1 MDKTKTKL
9 KFRGQLRAKLKKL
22 GTKDLSAKNTQIQGI
37 NSIENMELN
46 KLEVWRSIRDGIE
59 NT

>member
-1 MDKTKTKL
+1 M
-9 KFRGQLRAKLKKL
+9 
-22 GTKDLSAKNTQIQGI
+22 QIQGI

-46 KLEVWRSIRDGIE
+46 KLEVWRSIRDEIE